1 MEKIFRLATIII
13 SLLVFSVSS
22 YGKELILEYL
32 FDEIGIFAYS
42 TGSDKTPLVL
52 INNRRI
58 EEDIHSEGGMGVS
71 GSPNDRAFD
80 NYSWCNP
87 HQGGIAL
94 ADSEELAAKIIG
106 LKSLTIQGWF
116 WTEEIQASYLTPTG
130 GLNEAPIVRGPFML
144 DMSQSIEDIRLR
156 FRVATNRAISG
167 PGYAKTKEW
176 VFFAVTYDKSKRSQ
190 NVNFY
195 IGTETQPVTLVS
207 TTTLDV
213 ELRKDLLFQLGG
225 HSPGGAGMFY
235 GLLDNIRL
243 YGSDTDAT
251 GVLICGELEKLRI
264 NDLNL

>member
-1 MEKIFRLATIII
+1 MKKIFRLATIII
-13 SLLVFSVSS
+13 CLLIFSISS
-22 YGKELILEYL
+22 YGKEPILEYL
-32 FDEIGIFAYS
+32 FDEIGMFAYS

-52 INNRRI
+52 INNRST
-58 EEDIHSEGGMGVS
+58 EEDLHSEGGMGVS

-80 NYSWCNP
+80 NYSWCHP

-94 ADSEELAAKIIG
+94 ADSEELATKIAG

-116 WTEEIQASYLTPTG
+116 FTDEIQASYLTPKG

-167 PGYAKTKEW
+167 VGYAKTKEW
-176 VFFAVTYDKSKRSQ
+176 VFFAATYDKTKRSQ

-195 IGTETQPVTLVS
+195 IGTKAQPVTLVS
-207 TTTLDV
+207 TTTLIV
-213 ELRKDLLFQLGG
+213 ELREDLLFQLGG
-225 HSPGGAGMFY
+225 HTPGGVGMFY

-251 GVLICGELEKLRI
+251 GVLTLGELEKLRI
-264 NDLNL
+264 NDLSQ